1 MSPSRRPFAL
11 AAVSAVLA
19 VCTLAAGGCSSAAK
33 QFPTLAT
40 EFVYTSLS
48 FSPSGATQVGL
59 HTWVRPGTTD
69 TLRFDAMLDDFSAA
83 ARERQRAYYT
93 GVRSRLQA
101 LNRDK
106 LDPQTQ
112 ADFDLLSNAV
122 EFALFQLDRERFTA
136 RKPQLYAENLGN
148 ALFSTIS
155 LEYAD
160 TAARAAHLTAR
171 LEQVPAFVGVA
182 IGNLEASNDVW
193 RRVAVEELS
202 GVADLIRGLGAG
214 FVRGT
219 PSEARYTAAQPAAL
233 EALDRYTA
241 FVRDTLAQRETFDW
255 RMGTEMFAAKW
266 RYDLQASITPEE
278 MLRAAEDSMR
288 TVRREMLRLAEP
300 LHAAWFAGH
309 RHPAADSTAY
319 LNAVVGEVLGR
330 IGLGHTDRDSM
341 VSQGQKDVASL
352 QRFVTERRVLS
363 QTDFSKLRVIPTPVF
378 MRGVYGVGGAV
389 FAPALQPSLNSFY
402 WVTPV
407 PPEWPRARAD
417 AKLREYN
424 TYKMLTLSIHEAVPG
439 HIVQGDYA
447 NRVSPEW
454 RRLLRAIFGS
464 GTYIEGWAVYAEH
477 MMESLGMNGG
487 DSAKMRLTAL
497 KAMLRVYTN
506 VIIDVRLQTT
516 GMHGDS
522 AVAMMVRDGF
532 QEEPEATAKLQRAQ
546 LDYVQLNLYAV
557 GLHEWAAL
565 RREAERREGS
575 AFNLCRYHD
584 TVLGYG
590 PIPVPT
596 VRRLYLDRVAP
607 TGEQPASRCE

>member
-1 MSPSRRPFAL
+1 MSAYSRSLAL
-11 AAVSAVLA
+11 VAGLCAV
-19 VCTLAAGGCSSAAK
+19 AAGGCSSAAK
-33 QFPTLAT
+33 RFPTLAT
-40 EFVYTSLS
+40 DFVYTSLS

-59 HTWVRPGTTD
+59 HTWVKPGTRD
-69 TLRFDAMLDDFSAA
+69 TLRFDAMLDDYSPAA
-83 ARERQRAYYT
+83 LEAQRAYYT
-93 GVRSRLQA
+93 GVRTRLQA

-122 EFALFQLDRERFTA
+122 EFALFGLDRERFFE

-148 ALFSTIS
+148 ALFSNIS

-160 TAARAAHLTAR
+160 TAARSAHLAAR
-171 LEQVPAFVGVA
+171 LEQVPAFVTVA
-182 IGNLEASNDVW
+182 MGNLTASNDVW
-193 RRVAVEELS
+193 RRVAVEEMA
-202 GVADLIRGLGAG
+202 GVADLIRGMGAG

-219 PSEARYTAAQPAAL
+219 PSEARYAAAQPAAL
-233 EALDRYTA
+233 AALDRYTA
-241 FVRDTLAQRETFDW
+241 FVRDTLPQREAFDW
-255 RMGTEMFAAKW
+255 RMGREMFAAKW
-266 RYDLQASITPEE
+266 RYYLQASITPEE

-288 TVRREMLRLAEP
+288 AVRREMLRLSEP

-319 LNAVVGEVLGR
+319 LNTVVGEVLAR
-330 IGLGHTDRDSM
+330 IGQDHTHRDSI
-341 VSQGQKDVASL
+341 VQTGAKNIADL
-352 QRFVTERRVLS
+352 ERYVTEHRVLS

-378 MRGVYGVGGAV
+378 MRGIYGVGGAV
-389 FAPALQPSLNSFY
+389 FAPALQPELNSFY

-407 PPEWPRARAD
+407 PREWPQARAE

-424 TYKMLTLSIHEAVPG
+424 RFKMMTLSIHEGIPG
-439 HIVQGDYA
+439 HVVQGDYA
-447 NRVSPEW
+447 NRVTPEW
-454 RRLLRAIFGS
+454 RRVLRAIFGA
-464 GTYIEGWAVYAEH
+464 GTYIEGWAVYTEY
-477 MMESLGMNGG
+477 MMEDQGVFGA
-487 DSAKMRLTAL
+487 DSVQAKLVGL
-497 KAMLRVYTN
+497 KALLRLYAN
-506 VIIDVRLQTT
+506 VIIDIRMQTA
-516 GMHGDS
+516 GMNGDS

-557 GLHEWAAL
+557 GFHEWNAL
-565 RREAERREGS
+565 RQEARRVEGS

-596 VRRLYLDRVAP
+596 VRRLYFDNVAP
-607 TGEQPASRCE
+607 TGEQPASRCQ